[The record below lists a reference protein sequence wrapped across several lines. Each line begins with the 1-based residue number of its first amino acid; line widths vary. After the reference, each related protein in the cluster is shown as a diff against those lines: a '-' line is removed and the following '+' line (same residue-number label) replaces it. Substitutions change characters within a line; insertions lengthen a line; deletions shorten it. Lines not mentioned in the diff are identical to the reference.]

1 MAIFT
6 DQSRLPYTLKCAAF
20 SLHLF
25 CFFRRWMALHYSA
38 VSLFFLFTLQCCS
51 FLDVKC
57 LSGSAIYSFRWWT
70 VTNSDNACFHTTFT
84 HCYFP
89 KMLDGCVNALPRP
102 FSIFGARVRLP
113 YTQRC
118 GMSLR
123 RVKDEICHP
132 RNINLMQLGIKMKVR
147 ENVFRLWKERSVLY
161 RTVPVLQT
169 KNKWVIWKGWKVITL
184 PLFQIQ
190 F

>member
-1 MAIFT
+1 MLCLFF
-6 DQSRLPYTLKCAAF
+6 SF
-20 SLHLF
+20 SLYN
-25 CFFRRWMALHYSA
+25 AA
-38 VSLFFLFTLQCCS
+38 P

-57 LSGSAIYSFRWWT
+57 LSGSTIYSFRWWT

-113 YTQRC
+113 CTQRC

>member
-1 MAIFT
+1 MRAFTQPLLTVIF
-6 DQSRLPYTLKCAAF
+6 Q
-20 SLHLF
+20 
-25 CFFRRWMALHYSA
+25 
-38 VSLFFLFTLQCCS
+38 
-51 FLDVKC
+51 
-57 LSGSAIYSFRWWT
+57 
-70 VTNSDNACFHTTFT
+70 
-84 HCYFP
+84 

-169 KNKWVIWKGWKVITL
+169 KNK
-184 PLFQIQ
+184 
-190 F
+190 